1 MLSYAENTDLL
12 KNISKQI
19 VDCDEEDKSNR

>member
-1 MLSYAENTDLL
+1 MLKYAENTDLL
-12 KNISKQI
+12 KNISKHI